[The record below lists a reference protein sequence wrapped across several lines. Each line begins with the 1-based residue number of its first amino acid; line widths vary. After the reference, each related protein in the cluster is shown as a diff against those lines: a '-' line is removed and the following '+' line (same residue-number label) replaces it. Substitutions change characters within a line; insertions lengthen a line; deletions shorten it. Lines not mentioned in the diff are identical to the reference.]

1 MNKIYTIITLLI
13 SGFSIAQVSI
23 FDNLGDF
30 ETAYNGEL
38 QFEDFA
44 GAPDEPTLC
53 GTVVSANVENGCFVP
68 GELIEGFSITASNNS
83 DVVLLPA
90 GFLPTENE
98 SPRLGANS
106 GTEKS
111 ILTFDDEVYAVSLS
125 LHIDSGNDF
134 YFRAFGENDA
144 LLYESQLPFSL
155 FVGIISDTPI
165 HKIEVENAEGAGELF
180 GDLRFGAGNMSVTDL
195 QNAKISYYPN
205 PVKNVL
211 YLDSKEKISEVT
223 IYDLSGKIVLNK
235 NSFKNNDYNLDFNG
249 LSQGVYV
256 VEIKLD
262 QGIESFQIIKK

>member
-1 MNKIYTIITLLI
+1 MNKIYTIITVLI
-13 SGFSIAQVSI
+13 SGFSMAQISI
-23 FDNLGDF
+23 FDNLEDF

-53 GTVVSANVENGCFVP
+53 GTVVSANVENGCFAT

-90 GFLPTENE
+90 GFLPTEND

-111 ILTFDDEVYAVSLS
+111 ILTFDDGVYAVSLS
-125 LHIDSGNDF
+125 LHIDSGNEF

-155 FVGIISDTPI
+155 FVGIISDMPI

-180 GDLRFGAGNMSVTDL
+180 GDLRFGAANMSITDL

-205 PVKNVL
+205 PVTNVL
-211 YLDSKEKISEVT
+211 HLDSKEKISEVNV
-223 IYDLSGKIVLNK
+223 YDLTGKKVLNK
-235 NSFKNNDYNLDFNG
+235 NSLKNNDNKLDFSG
-249 LSQGVYV
+249 LVRGVYV
-256 VEIKLD
+256 VKVKLN
-262 QGIESFQIIKK
+262 GGTKTFQIIKK

>member
-13 SGFSIAQVSI
+13 SGFSLAQVSI

-53 GTVVSANVENGCFVP
+53 GTIVSTNVENDCFAP
-68 GELIEGFSITASNNS
+68 GELIEGFSITASNNA

-106 GTEKS
+106 GIEKS
-111 ILTFDDEVYAVSLS
+111 ILTFDDEIYAVSLS

-134 YFRAFGENDA
+134 YFRAFGENNA

-155 FVGIISDTPI
+155 FVGIISEAPI
-165 HKIEVENAEGAGELF
+165 HKIEVENAGGAGELF
-180 GDLRFGAGNMSVTDL
+180 GDLRFGSGNMSVTDL

-205 PVKNVL
+205 PVDNVL
-211 YLDSKEKISEVT
+211 HLDSKEAISEIAV
-223 IYDLSGKIVLNK
+223 YDLTGKKVLNQ
-235 NSFKNNDYNLDFNG
+235 NSFRNSDYILDFSS

-256 VEIKLD
+256 VKVKSDEGVKT
-262 QGIESFQIIKK
+262 FQIIKK